1 MVKPRDESVRARF
14 ATESDRNFSVVASA
28 GSGKTTGIIERILS
42 IARSPNAAEILP
54 RLVVVT
60 FTNRAADEM
69 QQRTRQA
76 LLQENLGQEVQTA
89 SNRAFFG
96 TIHAFCMKLLTD
108 FGHYLGLPAPVEL
121 VEDDDDLWQEFAQNQ
136 IRIGDSLGEKDR
148 ALLLRFVQARD
159 LMELARRARSAVL
172 QVPGLTPCPPPEFAE
187 IYSQSAKGKGND
199 NIARSQAELREWEN
213 RFSGDWEYLRWPVC
227 FTAPN
232 AKFTQLW
239 QEKFAPLRKWI
250 CAAATCVAAEV
261 QRDYLDFRLDNG
273 VVTYDDQIAL
283 AEQLLQHPVA
293 APRIRDEN
301 FRVILDE
308 AQDTEPLQFSVLLEV
323 TRPPEAKGLWLQDP
337 HLGPRPGHFCMVGD
351 FQQSIYWQRAD
362 LNYYRAVH
370 DALISDKNG
379 ESLEFAVTFRLDQ
392 KQLDFVNETFWEI
405 LNNKDGQV
413 RFVELQP
420 RPNIL
425 PGKVI
430 RVPLAKELLPE
441 GKKLKDYQKA
451 RIEADYLA
459 RWIKDAGLKKL
470 SADSWREVAI
480 LCPRKAW
487 LQTMAAALRR
497 VGLPVAI
504 QSENDVKG
512 DSPAYAWLTALLTI
526 MSDPLNA
533 YEIVGV
539 LRDIFGASDHD
550 LAVFSEGQ
558 KARFRIDQIASA
570 TGRIS
575 SFLHMLAEI
584 RQRAEG
590 LALFDAVSL
599 IIEQTQLRERLL
611 LLPAT
616 EFGDLAR
623 ELDAL
628 TVQAA
633 EAEANGMILPG
644 FSEQLRNDFASSRA
658 VRFSA
663 DDDAI
668 QLITSYKAKGSE
680 WQAVIVP
687 FLARELRTPSPPYPH
702 FVKSPADG
710 ELVIAFAKEDKSK
723 DLKDAIERAEQQQLE
738 RLLYVATTRAR
749 HTLVVVLDQEIF
761 SNSEGKLLKTA
772 QLRRLIRDKDFYSGE
787 FEQHTSTIDEVPESS
802 PITEHASQKK
812 DAQIDP
818 LTNDEL
824 KRAAKRASDFV
835 RKITP
840 SALDPEVP
848 ADVRTRSRLD
858 TLATLY
864 GRWWHKFFQRLD
876 WKGGIDFAQNIFEK
890 ELPFSPDAKGA
901 VKDWDA
907 THRHLFSDASIARFL
922 ESDETLFHAEFPFSW
937 RRNNRSVLEG
947 LIDLVMID
955 RKAHRCLLLDWKTNN
970 VSPSDVE
977 IFRET
982 YRPQLAAYWKAVT
995 EITGLEVEA
1004 GLFSIALG
1012 RLLLY
1017 SAEELQMEW
1026 RRLEQLPP
1034 SQLENEITPDSVD
1047 QRLTA
1052 ERSDTPKAARG
1063 PRYPGTA

>member
-1 MVKPRDESVRARF
+1 MVKPRDESARDRF
-14 ATESDRNFSVVASA
+14 ASELDRNFSVVASA
-28 GSGKTTGIIERILS
+28 GSGKTTAITQRVLS
-42 IARSPNAAEILP
+42 IARSSNAAEILP

-76 LLQENLGQEVQTA
+76 LLQENLREEVQTA
-89 SNRAFFG
+89 FNHAFFG
-96 TIHAFCMKLLTD
+96 TIHSFCMKLLTD
-108 FGHYLGLPAPVEL
+108 FGHYLGLPAPLEL
-121 VEDDDDLWQEFAQNQ
+121 VTEDDDLWQEFAQNQ
-136 IRIGDSLGEKDR
+136 TRIGRSLGDKDR
-148 ALLLRFVQARD
+148 AMLLRFVQARD
-159 LMELARRARSAVL
+159 LMELARSAGSAAL
-172 QVPGLTPCPPPEFAE
+172 RVPPLSPCPTVDFADVHA
-187 IYSQSAKGKGND
+187 QPDKGNN
-199 NIARSQAELREWEN
+199 NISKSQAELRDWEA
-213 RFSGDWEYLRWPVC
+213 RHAGDWEYLRWPVC
-227 FTAPN
+227 FTAAN

-250 CAAATCVAAEV
+250 CDAATCVAAEV
-261 QRDYLDFRLDNG
+261 QRDYLDFRLDHG
-273 VVTYDDQIAL
+273 LVTYGDQIAL
-283 AEQLLQHPVA
+283 AEELLQHPIA
-293 APRIRDEN
+293 AQRIREEN
-301 FRVILDE
+301 FRIILDE
-308 AQDTEPLQFSVLLEV
+308 AQDTEPLQFSVLLEA
-323 TRPPEAKGLWLQDP
+323 TRPPEARGLWLQNQ

-351 FQQSIYWQRAD
+351 LQQSIYRERAD

-370 DALISDKNG
+370 EALIADKNG
-379 ESLEFAVTFRLDQ
+379 ERLEFAVTFRLDQ
-392 KQLDFVNETFWEI
+392 KQLDFVNETFREI

-430 RVPLAKELLPE
+430 RVPLIAKELLPE
-441 GKKLKDYQKA
+441 GKRLKDYQKA
-451 RIEADYLA
+451 RIEAEYLA
-459 RWIKDAGLKKL
+459 RWIKDAGPKKL

-480 LCPRKAW
+480 LCLRKAW
-487 LQTMAAALRR
+487 LQAMAAALRLI
-497 VGLPVAI
+497 GLPVAI
-504 QSENDVKG
+504 QSERDVKG

-526 MSDPLNA
+526 MIDPLNA

-539 LRDIFGASDHD
+539 LREIFGASDHD

-558 KARFRIDQIASA
+558 KARFRIDEILSA

-575 SFLHMLAEI
+575 SRLRTLAEI
-584 RQRAEG
+584 RQRTEG
-590 LALFDAVSL
+590 LALFDAVTL
-599 IIEQTQLRERLL
+599 IIEQTQLRDRLL

-628 TVQAA
+628 LAQVA
-633 EAEANGMILPG
+633 EAEASGMILAE
-644 FSEQLRNDFASSRA
+644 FAEHLRNDFATPRA

-663 DDDAI
+663 EDNAI
-668 QLITSYKAKGSE
+668 QLITSHKAKGSE

-687 FLARELRTPSPPYPH
+687 FLARDLRTPSARYPH

-710 ELVIAFAKEDKSK
+710 ELIIAFANQDKSK

-761 SNSEGKLLKTA
+761 SSSDGKLLKTA

-787 FEQHTSTIDEVPESS
+787 FDQHTSTIDEVPESS
-802 PITEHASQKK
+802 PIKGYASQKNGSE
-812 DAQIDP
+812 IEP

-824 KRAAKRASDFV
+824 KRAVKRASEFV

-876 WKGGIDFAQNIFEK
+876 WRGGIDSAQKLFEK
-890 ELPFSPDAKGA
+890 ELPISPDAKAA
-901 VKDWDA
+901 VKDWNA
-907 THRHLFSDASIARFL
+907 TRRNLFSDATIARFL
-922 ESDETLFHAEFPFSW
+922 ASDETLFHAEFPFSW
-937 RRNNRSVLEG
+937 RRNDRSVLEG
-947 LIDLVMID
+947 LIDSIMIN
-955 RKAHRCLLLDWKTNN
+955 RKAGKCLLLDWKTND

-995 EITGLEVEA
+995 EIAGLEVEA
-1004 GLFSIALG
+1004 GLFSTALG
-1012 RLLLY
+1012 HLLLY
-1017 SAEELQMEW
+1017 SVEELQMEW

-1034 SQLENEITPDSVD
+1034 AQLENEIRPD
-1047 QRLTA
+1047 
-1052 ERSDTPKAARG
+1052 AADG
-1063 PRYPGTA
+1063 S

>member
-14 ATESDRNFSVVASA
+14 ASELDRNFSVVASA
-28 GSGKTTGIIERILS
+28 GSGKTTAITERILS

-76 LLQENLGQEVQTA
+76 LLQENLRQEVQTA
-89 SNRAFFG
+89 FNRAFFG
-96 TIHAFCMKLLTD
+96 TIHSFCMKLLTD
-108 FGHYLGLPAPVEL
+108 FGHYLGLPAPLEL

-136 IRIGDSLGEKDR
+136 TRIGRSLGEKDR
-148 ALLLRFVQARD
+148 AMLLRFVQARD

-172 QVPGLTPCPPPEFAE
+172 QVPGLSPCPPLDFAE
-187 IYSQSAKGKGND
+187 VYSQSDKGKGND
-199 NIARSQAELREWEN
+199 NIAKSQAELREWER
-213 RFSGDWEYLRWPVC
+213 RFAGDWEYLRWPVC

-232 AKFTQLW
+232 ARFTQLW

-261 QRDYLDFRLDNG
+261 QRDYLNFRLDHG
-273 VVTYDDQIAL
+273 LVTYDDQIAL
-283 AEQLLQHPVA
+283 AEELLQHPVA
-293 APRIRDEN
+293 AQRIREES

-323 TRPPEAKGLWLQDP
+323 TRPPEAKGLWLQDR

-370 DALISDKNG
+370 EALISDKNG

-392 KQLDFVNETFWEI
+392 KQLDFVNETFREI

-451 RIEADYLA
+451 RIEAEYLA

-487 LQTMAAALRR
+487 LQTTAAALRR

-504 QSENDVKG
+504 QSEHDVKG

-526 MSDPLNA
+526 MTDPLNA

-558 KARFRIDQIASA
+558 KARFRIDEIASA

-575 SFLHMLAEI
+575 SVLHTLAEI

-590 LALFDAVSL
+590 LALFDAVTL

-628 TVQAA
+628 IVQAA

-644 FSEQLRNDFASSRA
+644 FAEQLRNDFASPRA

-663 DDDAI
+663 DDNAI

-687 FLARELRTPSPPYPH
+687 FLARDLRTPSPRYPH

-710 ELVIAFAKEDKSK
+710 ELIIAFGNQDKSK

-761 SNSEGKLLKTA
+761 SSSEGKLLKTA

-787 FEQHTSTIDEVPESS
+787 FDQHTSTIDEVPESS
-802 PITEHASQKK
+802 PIVEHASQKNGSE
-812 DAQIDP
+812 IEP
-818 LTNDEL
+818 LTNNEL
-824 KRAAKRASDFV
+824 KRAAKRASEFV

-840 SALDPEVP
+840 SALDSEVP

-876 WKGGIDFAQNIFEK
+876 WKGGIDSAQKLFEK
-890 ELPFSPDAKGA
+890 ELPISPDAKAA
-901 VKDWDA
+901 VKDWNA
-907 THRHLFSDASIARFL
+907 TRRNLFSDATIARFL
-922 ESDETLFHAEFPFSW
+922 ASDETLFHAEFPFSW
-937 RRNNRSVLEG
+937 RRNDRSVLEG
-947 LIDLVMID
+947 LIDSIMIN
-955 RKAHRCLLLDWKTNN
+955 RKAGRCLLLDWKTND

-1004 GLFSIALG
+1004 GLFSTALG

-1034 SQLENEITPDSVD
+1034 AQLENEIRPD
-1047 QRLTA
+1047 
-1052 ERSDTPKAARG
+1052 AADG
-1063 PRYPGTA
+1063 F

>member
-1 MVKPRDESVRARF
+1 MVKPRDEGVRARF
-14 ATESDRNFSVVASA
+14 ASELDRNFSVVASA
-28 GSGKTTGIIERILS
+28 GSGKTTAITERILS

-76 LLQENLGQEVQTA
+76 LLQEHLRQEVQTA
-89 SNRAFFG
+89 FNRAFFG
-96 TIHAFCMKLLTD
+96 TIHSFCMKLLTD
-108 FGHYLGLPAPVEL
+108 FGHYLGLPAPLEL

-136 IRIGDSLGEKDR
+136 TRIGRSLGEKDR
-148 ALLLRFVQARD
+148 AMLLRFVQARD
-159 LMELARRARSAVL
+159 LMELARRARSSVL
-172 QVPGLTPCPPPEFAE
+172 QVPGLSPCPPLDFAE
-187 IYSQSAKGKGND
+187 VYSQSDRGKGND
-199 NIARSQAELREWEN
+199 NIAKSQAELREWEK
-213 RFSGDWEYLRWPVC
+213 RFAGDWEYLRWPVC
-227 FTAPN
+227 FTAAN
-232 AKFTQLW
+232 ARFTQLW
-239 QEKFAPLRKWI
+239 QEKFAPLRQSI
-250 CAAATCVAAEV
+250 CEAATCVAAEV
-261 QRDYLDFRLDNG
+261 QRDYLNFRLDHG
-273 VVTYDDQIAL
+273 LVTYGDQIAL
-283 AEQLLQHPVA
+283 AQELLQHPVA
-293 APRIRDEN
+293 APRIREES

-323 TRPPEAKGLWLQDP
+323 TRPPEAKGLWLQDR
-337 HLGPRPGHFCMVGD
+337 HSGPRPGHFCMVGD

-370 DALISDKNG
+370 EALISDKNG

-392 KQLDFVNETFWEI
+392 KQLDFVNETFREI

-451 RIEADYLA
+451 RIEAEYLA
-459 RWIKDAGLKKL
+459 RWIKDAGLKTL

-487 LQTMAAALRR
+487 LQTTAAALRR

-504 QSENDVKG
+504 QSEQDVKG

-526 MSDPLNA
+526 MTDPLDA

-558 KARFRIDQIASA
+558 KARFRIDEIVSA

-575 SFLHMLAEI
+575 SVLHMLAEI

-590 LALFDAVSL
+590 LALFDAVTL

-628 TVQAA
+628 LAQAA

-644 FSEQLRNDFASSRA
+644 FAEQLRDDFSSRRA

-663 DDDAI
+663 DDNAI
-668 QLITSYKAKGSE
+668 QLITSHKAKGSE
-680 WQAVIVP
+680 WQTVIVP
-687 FLARELRTPSPPYPH
+687 FLARELRPPSPRYPD

-710 ELVIAFAKEDKSK
+710 ELIIAFGNQDKSK
-723 DLKDAIERAEQQQLE
+723 DLKDAIEHAEQQQLE

-749 HTLVVVLDQEIF
+749 HTLVVVLDEEIF
-761 SNSEGKLLKTA
+761 SSSDGKLLKTA

-787 FEQHTSTIDEVPESS
+787 FDQHSSTIDEILEPS
-802 PITEHASQKK
+802 PIVGHASRKNG
-812 DAQIDP
+812 AEIEP
-818 LTNDEL
+818 LTSREL
-824 KRAAKRASDFV
+824 KRAAKRASEFV

-840 SALDPEVP
+840 SALDSGVP
-848 ADVRTRSRLD
+848 SEVRTRSRLD
-858 TLATLY
+858 NLATLY
-864 GRWWHKFFQRLD
+864 GRWWHKFFERLD
-876 WKGGIDFAQNIFEK
+876 WKGGIDSAQELFEEK
-890 ELPFSPDAKGA
+890 LLISPDTQAA
-901 VKDWDA
+901 VEDWNA
-907 THRHLFSDASIARFL
+907 TRRNLFSDASIARFL
-922 ESDETLFHAEFPFSW
+922 ADDETLFHAEFPFSW

-947 LIDLVMID
+947 LIDSIMINC
-955 RKAHRCLLLDWKTNN
+955 KAGRCLLLDWKTNEI
-970 VSPSDVE
+970 SSSDAE
-977 IFRET
+977 IFRAR
-982 YRPQLAAYWKAVT
+982 YRPQLAAYWKAVG
-995 EITGLEVEA
+995 EITRLEVEA
-1004 GLFSIALG
+1004 GLFSTALG

-1017 SAEELQMEW
+1017 SAEELQTEW
-1026 RRLEQLPP
+1026 YRLEQLPP
-1034 SQLENEITPDSVD
+1034 AQLEDEIRPDAPD
-1047 QRLTA
+1047 
-1052 ERSDTPKAARG
+1052 DF
-1063 PRYPGTA
+1063 

>member
-14 ATESDRNFSVVASA
+14 ASELDRNFSVVASA
-28 GSGKTTGIIERILS
+28 GSGKTTAITERILS

-76 LLQENLGQEVQTA
+76 LLQEDLRQEVQTA
-89 SNRAFFG
+89 FNRAFFG
-96 TIHAFCMKLLTD
+96 TIHSFCMKLLTD
-108 FGHYLGLPAPVEL
+108 FGHYLGLPAPLEL
-121 VEDDDDLWQEFAQNQ
+121 IEEDDDDLWQEFAQNQ
-136 IRIGDSLGEKDR
+136 TRIGSSLGEKDR
-148 ALLLRFVQARD
+148 AMLLRFVQARD

-172 QVPGLTPCPPPEFAE
+172 QVPELSPCPTLDFAE
-187 IYSQSAKGKGND
+187 VHSQPDKGND
-199 NIARSQAELREWEN
+199 NISKSQAELREWEL
-213 RFSGDWEYLRWPVC
+213 RFAGDWEYLRWPVC
-227 FTAPN
+227 FTAAN
-232 AKFTQLW
+232 ARFTQLW
-239 QEKFAPLRKWI
+239 QEKFAPLRQWI

-261 QRDYLDFRLDNG
+261 QRDYLNFRLDHG

-283 AEQLLQHPVA
+283 AEELLQHPVA
-293 APRIRDEN
+293 AQRIREES

-323 TRPPEAKGLWLQDP
+323 TRPTEAKGLWFQDR

-351 FQQSIYWQRAD
+351 FQQSIYWKRAD

-370 DALISDKNG
+370 EALISDKNG
-379 ESLEFAVTFRLDQ
+379 ESLEFAVTFRLNQ
-392 KQLDFVNETFWEI
+392 KQLDFVNETFREI

-430 RVPLAKELLPE
+430 RVPLGKELLPQ

-451 RIEADYLA
+451 RIEAEYLA

-487 LQTMAAALRR
+487 LQTTAAALRR
-497 VGLPVAI
+497 VRLPVVI
-504 QSENDVKG
+504 QSEHDVKG

-526 MSDPLNA
+526 MTDQLNA

-539 LRDIFGASDHD
+539 LREIFGASDHD

-558 KARFRIDQIASA
+558 KARFRIDEILSA

-575 SFLHMLAEI
+575 SVLHTLAEI
-584 RQRAEG
+584 RQRMEG
-590 LALFDAVSL
+590 LALFDAVTL

-623 ELDAL
+623 ELDTLLA
-628 TVQAA
+628 QAA
-633 EAEANGMILPG
+633 EAEANGMILAG
-644 FSEQLRNDFASSRA
+644 FAEQLRNDFASQRA
-658 VRFSA
+658 VRFSP
-663 DDDAI
+663 DDNAI
-668 QLITSYKAKGSE
+668 QLITSHKAKGSE

-687 FLARELRTPSPPYPH
+687 FLARELRLPSLRYPD

-710 ELVIAFAKEDKSK
+710 ELIIAFGNQDKSK

-761 SNSEGKLLKTA
+761 SNSEGKLPRTA

-787 FEQHTSTIDEVPESS
+787 FDQHSSTIDEVPESS
-802 PITEHASQKK
+802 PIVEHPLQKNG
-812 DAQIDP
+812 AEIEP
-818 LTNDEL
+818 LTDSEL
-824 KRAAKRASDFV
+824 KRAVKRASEFV

-840 SALDPEVP
+840 SALDSEVP
-848 ADVRTRSRLD
+848 ADMRTRSRLD

-864 GRWWHKFFQRLD
+864 GRWWHKFFQRLN
-876 WKGGIDFAQNIFEK
+876 WKGGIESAQKLFEK
-890 ELPFSPDAKGA
+890 ELPISPDAKAA
-901 VKDWDA
+901 VKDWNA
-907 THRHLFSDASIARFL
+907 THRNLFSDATIARFL
-922 ESDETLFHAEFPFSW
+922 ASDETLFHAEFPFSW

-947 LIDLVMID
+947 LIDSIMIN
-955 RKAHRCLLLDWKTNN
+955 RKAGRCLLLDWKTND

-1004 GLFSIALG
+1004 GLFSTALG
-1012 RLLLY
+1012 HLLLY
-1017 SAEELQMEW
+1017 SAEELQLEW

-1034 SQLENEITPDSVD
+1034 TQLEDEIRPD
-1047 QRLTA
+1047 
-1052 ERSDTPKAARG
+1052 AADG
-1063 PRYPGTA
+1063 F